1 LPNIYEETV
10 STLAGKMNVV
20 IASDAASLR
29 QYWADLEDL
38 CSDVAEPNVFYE
50 PWMLIPAVE
59 AFGQE
64 KIFTF
69 VLVYAES
76 SQPGGK
82 PVLSGFFPFERR
94 RRYARMPA
102 NLLLLWEY
110 RHCGVCTPPVR
121 RGQEK
126 ACLDALIHWA
136 HNDAQGADILEWFQ
150 MSTNGPVFHALTAC
164 LEEKQLRNQQAKRER
179 PFMLP
184 RESSEIFLNEALSSN
199 RKRGLRR
206 WERQLSELGAVGYS
220 ELEDDR
226 IDAWVDVFFE
236 MEASGWKGREG
247 VAAIL
252 DENTE
257 GFVRYALKE
266 AFHRGQL
273 LTLAMTVGG
282 EPAAS
287 RFILTSHGAAF
298 GYKISYREKYARY
311 SPGSLLEVESIRRV
325 HQHPEIKWL
334 DSCVA
339 PRFSHYLPWLDKMG
353 ITDITFST
361 GSFRGNTVLSLAPKL
376 RSLWNK
382 LKQLKK
388 PAKSPSADGKQVPPS
403 PQENPEPC
411 KVKAL

>member
-1 LPNIYEETV
+1 MPDICEETV
-10 STLAGKMNVV
+10 STPAGKMSVV
-20 IASDAASLR
+20 IASDAAALR
-29 QYWADLEDL
+29 QHWADLEDL
-38 CSDVAEPNVFYE
+38 CSSVAEPNVFYE

-64 KIFTF
+64 KTFTF

-82 PVLSGFFPFERR
+82 PTLSGFFPFERR

-121 RGQEK
+121 QGHEK
-126 ACLDALIHWA
+126 ACLDALLNWA
-136 HNDAQGADILEWFQ
+136 HGDGKGADVIEWFQ
-150 MSTNGPVFHALTAC
+150 VSTDGPVFRALLAC
-164 LEEKQLRNQQAKRER
+164 IEERKLRNQLAKRER
-179 PFMLP
+179 PLMLP

-206 WERQLSELGAVGYS
+206 WERQLGELGAVAYN

-226 IDAWVDVFFE
+226 INEWIDVFFE

-257 GFVRYALKE
+257 GFVRHALRE

-298 GYKISYREKYARY
+298 GYKISYRDKYARY

-325 HQHPEIKWL
+325 HQHPEIKGL

-339 PRFSHYLPWLDKMG
+339 PSFSHYLPWLDKLG
-353 ITDITFST
+353 IADITFSS
-361 GSFRGNTVLSLAPKL
+361 GSVKGNAVLALAPKL
-376 RSLWNK
+376 RSLWTK
-382 LKQLKK
+382 LKQLKEPK
-388 PAKSPSADGKQVPPS
+388 KSPTADAKQVPQNSEAPTDS
-403 PQENPEPC
+403 N
-411 KVKAL
+411 

>member
-29 QYWADLEDL
+29 HYWADLEDL
-38 CSDVAEPNVFYE
+38 CSNVAEPNVFYE
-50 PWMLIPAVE
+50 PWMLIPAVK
-59 AFGQE
+59 AFGQG

-69 VLVYAES
+69 VLIYSES
-76 SQPGGK
+76 TQPSGK

-150 MSTNGPVFHALTAC
+150 VSTNGPVFHALTAC
-164 LEEKQLRNQQAKRER
+164 LEEKKLRNQLARRER
-179 PFMLP
+179 PIMLP
-184 RESSEIFLNEALSSN
+184 RESSEVFLNEALSSN

-206 WERQLSELGAVGYS
+206 WERQLSELGAVGYN

-226 IDAWVDVFFE
+226 IDAWIDVFFE

-257 GFVRYALKE
+257 GFVRYALRE

-353 ITDITFST
+353 IVDITFST

-382 LKQLKK
+382 LKQLKE
-388 PAKSPSADGKQVPPS
+388 PTKSPSADGKPVPPS
-403 PQENPEPC
+403 PPENSEAQPG
-411 KVKAL
+411 

>member
-1 LPNIYEETV
+1 MPNIYEEPV
-10 STLAGKMNVV
+10 STPAGKMSVV

-29 QYWADLEDL
+29 QHWAALEDL
-38 CSDVAEPNVFYE
+38 CSNVAEPNVFYE

-59 AFGQE
+59 AFGQG

-69 VLVYAES
+69 VLVYTDNP
-76 SQPGGK
+76 QLDGK

-121 RGQEK
+121 QGHEK
-126 ACLDALIHWA
+126 ACLDALIRWA
-136 HNDAQGADILEWFQ
+136 YADGKGADVIEWFQ
-150 MSTNGPVFHALTAC
+150 VSTNGPVFHALTAC
-164 LEEKQLRNQQAKRER
+164 LEEKKLRNQLAKRER
-179 PFMLP
+179 PIMLP
-184 RESSEIFLNEALSSN
+184 RESGEVFLNEALSSN

-206 WERQLSELGAVGYS
+206 WERQLGELGAVGYS

-226 IDAWVDVFFE
+226 IDTWIDAFFE

-287 RFILTSHGAAF
+287 RFILTAHGAAF

-325 HQHPEIKWL
+325 HQHTEIKWL

-339 PRFSHYLPWLDKMG
+339 PSFSHYLPWLDKMG
-353 ITDITFST
+353 IADITFSS
-361 GSFRGNTVLSLAPKL
+361 GSVKGNAVLALAPRL
-376 RSLWNK
+376 RSFWK
-382 LKQLKK
+382 TLKQLKTPK
-388 PAKSPSADGKQVPPS
+388 ETSTPRVKQAQPSSPESSEVPPG
-403 PQENPEPC
+403 
-411 KVKAL
+411 